1 MRHDL
6 ESGAWVEMT
15 PLQELRGKDRD
26 RFEKAVRFG
35 LPLTEDGE
43 LDVMRGV
50 AERIDTRQVRR
61 NAAMGCFITAWSFEK
76 DGEPLPV
83 PGLDDLG
90 RVARPE
96 VIGDYP
102 IDDED
107 GIEALIAPYL
117 AKLRR
122 PDPKE
127 TTTSSLNGRSKA
139 PAASRKG

>member
-15 PLQELRGKDRD
+15 PLTELKGKDRD
-26 RFEKAVRFG
+26 RYEKAVRFQ
-35 LPLTEDGE
+35 LPVTEGGE
-43 LDVMRGV
+43 LDVLRGV
-50 AERIDTRQVRR
+50 AERIDTRTVRR
-61 NAAMGCFITAWSFEK
+61 NAAMGCFITAWSYE
-76 DGEPLPV
+76 LPV
-83 PGLDDLG
+83 PGLDELG
-90 RVARPE
+90 RVAHPE

-102 IDDED
+102 IGDED
-107 GIEALIAPYL
+107 EIEALIAPYT

-139 PAASRKG
+139 RAASPTA